1 MNLKQSVE
9 YFWAKLA
16 KRARGAAV
24 RGSTVHPSAT
34 VEPGSLFVGSTM
46 GRHSFCG
53 YDCEISATDIGP
65 FCSIANRV
73 AIGGGRHPTDWVS
86 TSPVF
91 YEGRDSVRKKYSTF
105 ARPPLQRVHIGA
117 DVWIGFR
124 AIIMQGVTIGHGA
137 VVGANAVVTREVP
150 PYAIVVGSPAKVV
163 GYRFVEDVRERL
175 LASRWWDLSDTV
187 LEACASDIRHPETFL
202 ASLAKCA

>member
-1 MNLKQSVE
+1 MQSLA
-9 YFWAKLA
+9 YYWSKLT

-24 RGSTVHPSAT
+24 RGSTVHPTAK
-34 VEPGSLFVGSTM
+34 VEPGTLFLGSTM

-53 YDCEISATDIGP
+53 YDCEISASDIGP

-105 ARPPLQRVHIGA
+105 ARPPQQRVHIGA

-124 AIIMQGVTIGHGA
+124 AIVMQGVTIGPGA
-137 VVGANAVVTREVP
+137 VIGANAVVTRDVP
-150 PYAIVVGSPAKVV
+150 PYAIAVGAPAKVV
-163 GYRFVEDVRERL
+163 SYRFDEGLRERL
-175 LASRWWDLSDTV
+175 LASEWWEQSDTI
-187 LEACASDIRHPETFL
+187 LEACASDIRDPETFL
-202 ASLAKCA
+202 AGLARCA